1 MSLPIAVYSL
11 SVKGTDVPAVEE
23 PTDAS
28 IHLTMA
34 SIDANEKSNKATSLW
49 VKVRP
54 SMPVDTEDDEEMD
67 EQMKELL
74 EESQRE
80 FVLCTLKPGSLFQ
93 QPLNLT
99 ITPGDEVFFRTAGD
113 ATVHLSGNFLM
124 NDEEEEHDHSD
135 DEEDDEDYD
144 LSPSEDDL
152 VDTMSDEKNDD
163 EDESEEDEEEEESEE
178 DELDNAPAKKA
189 EEPKKKR
196 ASQEETASPQ
206 KNENKKQKTEK
217 PNKEKK
223 VAFAEKLEQGPT
235 GPAAKKEQ
243 QQEQK
248 QQPKTRTLKGGV
260 SVTDVKT
267 GNGAT
272 ATNGKKVE
280 MRYIGKLENG
290 KVFDKN
296 TKGKPFA
303 FLLGRGEV
311 IRGWD
316 IGVAGM
322 SEGGERKIVIPAPMA
337 YGNQSIPGIPKNSTL
352 VFEVKLVRVH

>member
-11 SVKGTDVPAVEE
+11 SVKGKDVPAVEE
-23 PTDAS
+23 STDAS

-34 SIDANEKSNKATSLW
+34 SIDAGEKSNKPTTLL

-54 SMPVDTEDDEEMD
+54 RIPVEDEDDEELD
-67 EQMKELL
+67 EQMQELL

-80 FVLCTLKPGSLFQ
+80 FVLCTLKPGSLYQ

-99 ITPGDEVFFRTAGD
+99 ITPGDEVFFSASGD
-113 ATVHLSGNFLM
+113 ATIHLSGNFL
-124 NDEEEEHDHSD
+124 
-135 DEEDDEDYD
+135 
-144 LSPSEDDL
+144 
-152 VDTMSDEKNDD
+152 VD
-163 EDESEEDEEEEESEE
+163 EEDEEEEESDEDYDLSPTEEDLVETVSGDEESEEESESEDNSASEE
-178 DELDNAPAKKA
+178 DELDSAPAKKA
-189 EEPKKKR
+189 QVKKKR
-196 ASQEETASPQ
+196 TKDESEQEEAASPK
-206 KNENKKQKTEK
+206 KNNTKKQKVEGT
-217 PNKEKK
+217 PVKEKK

-235 GPAAKKEQ
+235 GPAAKKE
-243 QQEQK
+243 K
-248 QQPKTRTLKGGV
+248 QQASSNAPSSPKTRTLKGGV
-260 SVTDVKT
+260 VVTDVKT
-267 GNGAT
+267 GSGAS

-303 FLLGRGEV
+303 FILGRGEV

-316 IGVAGM
+316 VGVAGM
-322 SEGGERKIVIPAPMA
+322 QEGGERKITIPAPMA